1 MDYKQIFKTKSTL
14 YFEKNLVWFLI
25 TCLKSMWKKYMKT
38 IIKNSYYKN
47 LLLKEQEIEKIKLV
61 CEEGWNLNSNC
72 FNLFSR

>member
-1 MDYKQIFKTKSTL
+1 
-14 YFEKNLVWFLI
+14 
-25 TCLKSMWKKYMKT
+25 MWKKYMKT